1 MRVKVRLH
9 PDSTQEKIIK
19 LEPGFYVV
27 WLKEPA
33 FDDKANIALVKML
46 KNYFR
51 REVKIVHGFKTR
63 LKLVDIAD
71 K

>member
-1 MRVKVRLH
+1 MRIKVRLH
-9 PDSTQEKIIK
+9 PDSSQEKIVK

-27 WLKEPA
+27 WIKESA
-33 FDDKANIALVKML
+33 FDNKANESLIKLL
-46 KNYFR
+46 KHYFG
-51 REVKIVHGFKTR
+51 REAKIVHGFKTR